1 MPGRRYNLPHLAF
14 LQGFEAAARTL
25 SFTKAAE
32 ELFVTQSAVSR
43 QIKALEDNLG
53 LKLFERRSRSLAL
66 TDNGQAL
73 YRIATDVFDRLQAAT
88 DRLRAETRALAL
100 LAVEVGPAVR
110 VAAAVLGADPHRR
123 PSANLQRE
131 PTFQRQQ

>member
-1 MPGRRYNLPHLAF
+1 MPHSPQPSASHVIPAGNFAVGPTARGLPRDIVTTGSSFIAD
-14 LQGFEAAARTL
+14 ARMR
-25 SFTKAAE
+25 
-32 ELFVTQSAVSR
+32 VV
-43 QIKALEDNLG
+43 
-53 LKLFERRSRSLAL
+53 
-66 TDNGQAL
+66 
-73 YRIATDVFDRLQAAT
+73 
-88 DRLRAETRALAL
+88 LAL